1 MTALVPI
8 NHGQVVPR
16 LLDADRLIERW
27 SEGRSK
33 QTLRAYS
40 NDLRHFSDWLGG
52 FLGTPTLS
60 TAQAVTTLLT
70 KPQGEANEIV
80 RAYRSAMVERGLSP
94 STINRKLSALRSLVA
109 LGKELGFVTFD
120 LATRN
125 VRAEA
130 YRDTRGPEPDAM
142 AALIQEALAHPH
154 KAKAARDVAIFLL
167 LGYGR
172 ALRRG
177 EVVELD
183 LEHFDARGSRVSVL
197 RKGKRERKWLSLD
210 PLVTGKLRAWV
221 ALRGKEPGPL
231 FLQLGKGG
239 RVLAG
244 RRLSGDGVHKILET
258 MGAKLGGIIRPHG
271 LRHAAITAALDETN
285 GNVRAAREFS
295 GHASIE
301 VLMRYDDN
309 RKDVGGEVA
318 SKVIRR
324 LAKLFGDAKARPAG
338 GQDD

>member
-1 MTALVPI
+1 MRQSGI
-8 NHGQVVPR
+8 G
-16 LLDADRLIERW
+16 
-27 SEGRSK
+27 
-33 QTLRAYS
+33 
-40 NDLRHFSDWLGG
+40 
-52 FLGTPTLS
+52 
-60 TAQAVTTLLT
+60 
-70 KPQGEANEIV
+70 

-120 LATRN
+120 LSTRN

-258 MGAKLGGIIRPHG
+258 MGAKLGGSSAPMGCGMQRSPLRSMRP
-271 LRHAAITAALDETN
+271 TAMCAPPASS
-285 GNVRAAREFS
+285 RAMPPSRC
-295 GHASIE
+295 
-301 VLMRYDDN
+301 
-309 RKDVGGEVA
+309 
-318 SKVIRR
+318 
-324 LAKLFGDAKARPAG
+324 
-338 GQDD
+338 

>member
-1 MTALVPI
+1 VTVLLPI
-8 NHGQVVPR
+8 DQQQLTRV
-16 LLDADRLIERW
+16 LDAERLIERW

-52 FLGTPTLS
+52 FLGPVALG

-177 EVVELD
+177 EVVELN
-183 LEHFDARGSRVSVL
+183 LEHFDTRGSRVSVL

-210 PLVTGKLRAWV
+210 PMVTAKLRAWV
-221 ALRGKEPGPL
+221 ALRGKE
-231 FLQLGKGG
+231 
-239 RVLAG
+239 
-244 RRLSGDGVHKILET
+244 
-258 MGAKLGGIIRPHG
+258 
-271 LRHAAITAALDETN
+271 
-285 GNVRAAREFS
+285 
-295 GHASIE
+295 
-301 VLMRYDDN
+301 
-309 RKDVGGEVA
+309 
-318 SKVIRR
+318 
-324 LAKLFGDAKARPAG
+324 ARPALSPTRQGRAGYWPAVACPAMASTRSWKRWARSSG
-338 GQDD
+338 GSYAPMGCGMQRSRLRSMRPMAMSAPPASSRGTPRSRC

>member
-1 MTALVPI
+1 MTA
-8 NHGQVVPR
+8 VVPTDHGSVAFR
-16 LLDADRLIERW
+16 SLDAERLIERW
-27 SEGRSK
+27 SEGRSPS
-33 QTLRAYS
+33 TLRAYS
-40 NDLRHFSDWLGG
+40 NDLKHFAGWLGI
-52 FLGTPTLS
+52 FLGGPPLR
-60 TAQAVTTLLT
+60 AAEAVTALLG

-80 RAYRSAMVERGLSP
+80 RAYRSAMIEQGLSP
-94 STINRKLSALRSLVA
+94 STINRRLSALRSLVA

-125 VRAEA
+125 VRGEA

-142 AALIQEALAHPH
+142 AALFQQALAHPH
-154 KAKAARDVAIFLL
+154 RSKAARDVAIFLL
-167 LGYGR
+167 MGYGR

-183 LEHFDARGSRVSVL
+183 LENFDPRGSRLSVL

-210 PLVTGKLRAWV
+210 SLVTAKLQAWV
-221 ALRGKEPGPL
+221 ALRGKAPGPL
-231 FLQLGKGG
+231 FLRIGKGG

-244 RRLSGDGVHKILET
+244 HRLSGDGIHKILQT
-258 MGAKLGGIIRPHG
+258 MGARLGGVIRPHG

-285 GNVRAAREFS
+285 GNVRQAREFS

-301 VLMRYDDN
+301 VLMKYDDN
-309 RKDVGGEVA
+309 RKDIGGEVA

-324 LAKLFGDAKARPAG
+324 VAKLFEDAKE
-338 GQDD
+338 